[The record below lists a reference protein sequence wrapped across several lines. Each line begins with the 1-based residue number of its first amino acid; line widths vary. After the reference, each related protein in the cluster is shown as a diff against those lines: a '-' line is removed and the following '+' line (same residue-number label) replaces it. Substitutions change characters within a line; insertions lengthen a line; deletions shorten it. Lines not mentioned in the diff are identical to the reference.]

1 MIKLKCN
8 RKDAISTHY
17 VGKEEKLTVYNILLN
32 GMLDYIILPCMK
44 SMSYLF
50 EEAYI
55 FGGERSTCVQHT
67 RTYLENTNRREQWM

>member
-17 VGKEEKLTVYNILLN
+17 VGKEEKLTVHNILLN

-44 SMSYLF
+44 TMNYGF

-55 FGGERSTCVQHT
+55 FW
-67 RTYLENTNRREQWM
+67 RRKKHVCTAYKDIS